1 MNKRRKLA
9 LLVIEGDRNYQK
21 ANNVIWVNQQ
31 AFHVIEIFMFFL
43 PKIDL
48 DGSSKLT
55 IFFKKRK
62 DSEQQYMQNNFQGV
76 SWYYVDEDEIERQRH
91 LKREEEEEYYLSI
104 IADTLKRIAQ
114 IDGRDDTLFKII
126 DETAQKVRDNNFEL
140 TLPIKKLAK
149 SSADGQFRA
158 YVYRHISNQ
167 GESWYVEMKD
177 KNKNITRYDI
187 NLLKKPSFISQT
199 GVFVQSK
206 WEGKRFVISDRF
218 ERVTATVD
226 V

>member
-1 MNKRRKLA
+1 
-9 LLVIEGDRNYQK
+9 
-21 ANNVIWVNQQ
+21 
-31 AFHVIEIFMFFL
+31 
-43 PKIDL
+43 
-48 DGSSKLT
+48 
-55 IFFKKRK
+55 
-62 DSEQQYMQNNFQGV
+62 MQNNFQGV

-91 LKREEEEEYYLSI
+91 LKREEEEEYYLTI

-149 SSADGQFRA
+149 FSADGKFRA

-167 GESWYVEMKD
+167 GEDWYVEMKD
-177 KNKNITRYDI
+177 KNKNIIRYDI
-187 NLLKKPSFISQT
+187 NLLKKPSFISQA